1 MQYFITILSLIII
14 NGAIAQINDSFT
26 DGDFSANPTWTGDD
40 SVFTI
45 FSSAGNN
52 ELRSNKTIPSSSFYL
67 STPSSNVTNSQ
78 WEFYTKLAFNTS
90 STNFVDVFLTA
101 DQSNLKSAT
110 LNGYFVRL
118 GGTLDEVC
126 LYKKINGI
134 ATKIIDGTDGMLN
147 ASSSSLKIKI
157 TCSSSNDWE
166 LFCDQTGVGTDF
178 QSLGTITDNS
188 LANSNFFGIVITQ
201 STASFFQKHFFDD
214 FYVGTIIYDTE
225 PPILL
230 SATVLSNQLI
240 VLNFSEKLNQNSAE
254 LIANYSLQG
263 TNSITINSATLDPI
277 TEKIVQLSAEPL
289 INGGTYT
296 LTVDSIKDLVQNTA
310 GTQQLNV
317 QYLVQDSVQHGDLL
331 LTEFLCDESPS
342 VGLPKV
348 EYIEIY
354 NKSSKYFNLNGFKIS
369 DGSSDGTIGNKW
381 IFPGEY
387 IILCANS
394 SVDSFSVNQVVG
406 VSSFPSLNNSGDSI
420 ILKDTGLVIIDQLS
434 YTSDWYKDETKKDGG
449 YSLERIQLNDP
460 CSDGDN
466 WKASVAISG
475 GTPGLINAVNDTT
488 GDQIAPNI
496 QSVFVSDSNQVTIT
510 FSEGMNLVSLENS
523 TFYFMPSLTISQRVH
538 PTNSSLILSFDST
551 LVGSKNYTFTL
562 ENATDCW
569 GNSQILN
576 GNFVRAE
583 VPQSG
588 ELIINELL
596 VDPKTGGSDW
606 IELYNNSNK
615 VVDLIHCQLANFD
628 DSITNFKA
636 VPAHFLMY
644 PKHYAVLG
652 SDSSFVKATY
662 PASFSGTFV
671 ACETPVYPNDSGSVY
686 LFYDSIL
693 LEKVSYSSNWH
704 FSLLDNTDGVSLE
717 RIQPTGLATSKDNWH
732 SAAETIGF
740 GTPGALN
747 SQTLHPQINGE
758 ISLSNSSISPDNDGF
773 EDVVLIYYQF
783 EKNGLVANIRIF
795 DEDGREI
802 KQLIANELLGTAGFF
817 TWDGTVNANTKAHIG
832 TYVILFEAFSIA
844 GGDNF
849 TKTKVVIVAGKL

>member
-14 NGAIAQINDSFT
+14 NGAIAQFNDSFT
-26 DGDFSANPTWTGDD
+26 DGDFSSIPTWTGDD

-45 FSSAGNN
+45 FPSAGNN
-52 ELRSNKTIPSSSFYL
+52 QLRSNKTFPSSSFYL

-78 WEFYTKLAFNTS
+78 WEFFTKLAFNTS

-118 GGTLDEVC
+118 GGTLDEIC

-134 ATKIIDGTDGMLN
+134 STKIIDGTDGMLN

-188 LANSNFFGIVITQ
+188 LTNSNFFGFVITQ
-201 STASFFQKHFFDD
+201 STASFFQKHFFDE
-214 FYVGTIIYDTE
+214 FYVGPIIYDTE

-240 VLNFSEKLNQNSAE
+240 VLNFNEKLNQNSAE

-263 TNSITINSATLDPI
+263 TNTIPINSVTLDPI
-277 TEKIVQLSAEPL
+277 TEKIVQLSTEPL

-310 GTQQLNV
+310 ETQQLNV
-317 QYLVQDSVQHGDLL
+317 QYLVQDSVQPGDLL

-387 IILCANS
+387 VILCANS

-488 GDQIAPNI
+488 ADQIAPNI

-538 PTNSSLILSFDST
+538 PSNSSLILTFDST

-569 GNSQILN
+569 GNSQVIF

-636 VPAHFLMY
+636 VPAHFLLY

-652 SDSSFVKATY
+652 SDSTFVKATY
-662 PASFSGTFV
+662 PASVPGTFV

-704 FSLLDNTDGVSLE
+704 FSLLDKTDGVSLE

-773 EDVVLIYYQF
+773 EDVVLIHYQF

-817 TWDGTVNANTKAHIG
+817 KWDGTTDANTKAHVG

-849 TKTKVVIVAGKL
+849 TKTKVVIVACKL

>member
-14 NGAIAQINDSFT
+14 NGAIAQFNDSFT
-26 DGDFSANPTWTGDD
+26 DGDFSSIPTWTGDD

-45 FSSAGNN
+45 FPSAGNN
-52 ELRSNKTIPSSSFYL
+52 QLRSNKTFPSSSFYL

-78 WEFYTKLAFNTS
+78 WEFFTKLAFNTS

-118 GGTLDEVC
+118 GGTLDEIC

-134 ATKIIDGTDGMLN
+134 STKIINGTDGMLN

-178 QSLGTITDNS
+178 QSLGSITDNS
-188 LANSNFFGIVITQ
+188 LINSNFFGIVITQ

-240 VLNFSEKLNQNSAE
+240 VLNFNEKLNQNSAE

-263 TNSITINSATLDPI
+263 TNTIPINSATLDPI

-317 QYLVQDSVQHGDLL
+317 QYLVQDSVQPGDLL

-387 IILCANS
+387 VILCANS

-466 WKASVAISG
+466 WKVSVAISG

-488 GDQIAPNI
+488 ADQIAPNI
-496 QSVFVSDSNQVTIT
+496 QSVFVSDSNQVLIT

-523 TFYFMPSLTISQRVH
+523 TFYFMPSLTILQRVH
-538 PTNSSLILSFDST
+538 PTNSSLILTFDST
-551 LVGSKNYTFTL
+551 LVGSKNYMFTL
-562 ENATDCW
+562 ENASDCW
-569 GNSQILN
+569 GNSKVLN

-628 DSITNFKA
+628 DSIANFKA
-636 VPAHFLMY
+636 VPAHFFIY
-644 PKHYAVLG
+644 PKQYAVLG
-652 SDSSFVKATY
+652 SDSSFVKAMY
-662 PASFSGTFV
+662 PASVPGTFV

-704 FSLLDNTDGVSLE
+704 FSLLDKTDGVSLE

-773 EDVVLIYYQF
+773 EDVVLIHYQF

-817 TWDGTVNANTKAHIG
+817 TWDGTTNANTKAHIG

-844 GGDNF
+844 GGENF

>member
-14 NGAIAQINDSFT
+14 NGAIAQFNDSFT
-26 DGDFSANPTWTGDD
+26 DGDFSSIPTWTGDD

-52 ELRSNKTIPSSSFYL
+52 ELRSNKTIPSSIFYL
-67 STPSSNVTNSQ
+67 STPSASLTNTQ

-188 LANSNFFGIVITQ
+188 LMNSNFFGIVITQ

-240 VLNFSEKLNQNSAE
+240 VLNFNEKLNQNSAE

-263 TNSITINSATLDPI
+263 TNTIPINSVTLNPI
-277 TEKIVQLSAEPL
+277 TEKIVQLSTEPL

-317 QYLVQDSVQHGDLL
+317 QYLVQDSVHPGDLL

-387 IILCANS
+387 VILCAIS

-420 ILKDTGLVIIDQLS
+420 ILRDTGLVIIDQLS

-475 GTPGLINAVNDTT
+475 GTPGLINAVNDTAA
-488 GDQIAPNI
+488 DQIAPII

-510 FSEGMNLVSLENS
+510 FS
-523 TFYFMPSLTISQRVH
+523 
-538 PTNSSLILSFDST
+538 
-551 LVGSKNYTFTL
+551 
-562 ENATDCW
+562 
-569 GNSQILN
+569 
-576 GNFVRAE
+576 
-583 VPQSG
+583 
-588 ELIINELL
+588 
-596 VDPKTGGSDW
+596 
-606 IELYNNSNK
+606 
-615 VVDLIHCQLANFD
+615 
-628 DSITNFKA
+628 
-636 VPAHFLMY
+636 
-644 PKHYAVLG
+644 
-652 SDSSFVKATY
+652 
-662 PASFSGTFV
+662 
-671 ACETPVYPNDSGSVY
+671 
-686 LFYDSIL
+686 
-693 LEKVSYSSNWH
+693 
-704 FSLLDNTDGVSLE
+704 
-717 RIQPTGLATSKDNWH
+717 
-732 SAAETIGF
+732 
-740 GTPGALN
+740 
-747 SQTLHPQINGE
+747 
-758 ISLSNSSISPDNDGF
+758 
-773 EDVVLIYYQF
+773 
-783 EKNGLVANIRIF
+783 
-795 DEDGREI
+795 
-802 KQLIANELLGTAGFF
+802 
-817 TWDGTVNANTKAHIG
+817 
-832 TYVILFEAFSIA
+832 
-844 GGDNF
+844 
-849 TKTKVVIVAGKL
+849 

>member
-14 NGAIAQINDSFT
+14 NGAIAQFNDSFT
-26 DGDFSANPTWTGDD
+26 DGDFSSIPTWTGDD

-45 FSSAGNN
+45 FPSAGNN

-67 STPSSNVTNSQ
+67 STPNSNVTNSQ

-118 GGTLDEVC
+118 GGTLDEIC

-134 ATKIIDGTDGMLN
+134 STKIIDGTDGMLN
-147 ASSSSLKIKI
+147 TSSSSLKIKI

-166 LFCDQTGVGTDF
+166 LFYDQTGVGTDF

-188 LANSNFFGIVITQ
+188 LTNSNFFGIVITQ

-214 FYVGTIIYDTE
+214 FYVGPIIYDTE

-240 VLNFSEKLNQNSAE
+240 VLNFNEKLNQNSAE
-254 LIANYSLQG
+254 LIANYSLQS
-263 TNSITINSATLDPI
+263 TNTIPINSATLDPI
-277 TEKIVQLSAEPL
+277 TEKIVQLSTEPL

-317 QYLVQDSVQHGDLL
+317 QYLVQDSVQPGDLL

-369 DGSSDGTIGNKW
+369 DGSSNGTIGNKW

-387 IILCANS
+387 VILCANS

-420 ILKDTGLVIIDQLS
+420 ILKDTGSVIMDQLS

-466 WKASVAISG
+466 WKASVGISG

-488 GDQIAPNI
+488 ADQIAPNI
-496 QSVFVSDSNQVTIT
+496 QSVFVSDSNQITIT

-538 PTNSSLILSFDST
+538 PTNSSLILTFDST

-562 ENATDCW
+562 ENASDCW
-569 GNSQILN
+569 GNSQVLN

-583 VPQSG
+583 VPQTG
-588 ELIINELL
+588 DLIINELL

-628 DSITNFKA
+628 DSIANLKV

-644 PKHYAVLG
+644 PKQYAVLG

-662 PASFSGTFV
+662 PASIPGTFV
-671 ACETPVYPNDSGSVY
+671 ACETPLYPNDSGSVY

-704 FSLLDNTDGVSLE
+704 FSLLDKTDGVSLE

-773 EDVVLIYYQF
+773 EDVVLIHYQF

-817 TWDGTVNANTKAHIG
+817 TWDGTTNANTKAHIG

>member
-14 NGAIAQINDSFT
+14 NGAIAQFNDSFT
-26 DGDFSANPTWTGDD
+26 DGDFSSIPTWTGDD

-52 ELRSNKTIPSSSFYL
+52 ELRSNKTIPSSIFYL

-188 LANSNFFGIVITQ
+188 LMNSNFFGIVITQ

-240 VLNFSEKLNQNSAE
+240 VLNFNEKLNQNSAE

-263 TNSITINSATLDPI
+263 TNTIPINSVTLNPI
-277 TEKIVQLSAEPL
+277 TEKIVQLSTEPL

-317 QYLVQDSVQHGDLL
+317 QYLVQDSVHPGDLL

-387 IILCANS
+387 VILCAIS

-420 ILKDTGLVIIDQLS
+420 ILRDTGLVIIDQLS

-449 YSLERIQLNDP
+449 FSLERIQLNDP

-475 GTPGLINAVNDTT
+475 GTPGLINAVNDTAA
-488 GDQIAPNI
+488 DQIAPII

-538 PTNSSLILSFDST
+538 PSNSSLILTFDST

-562 ENATDCW
+562 ENASDCW
-569 GNSQILN
+569 GNSQVLN
-576 GNFVRAE
+576 GNFVHAE

-588 ELIINELL
+588 DLIINELL

-628 DSITNFKA
+628 DSIANFKA
-636 VPAHFLMY
+636 VPAHFLLY
-644 PKHYAVLG
+644 PKHYTVLG
-652 SDSSFVKATY
+652 SDSTFVKATY
-662 PASFSGTFV
+662 PASIPGTFV
-671 ACETPVYPNDSGSVY
+671 ACETPFYPNDSGSVY

-704 FSLLDNTDGVSLE
+704 FSLLDKTDGVSLE

-747 SQTLHPQINGE
+747 SQTIHPQANGE

-773 EDVVLIYYQF
+773 EDVVLIHYQF
-783 EKNGLVANIRIF
+783 EKNGLVASIRIF

-817 TWDGTVNANTKAHIG
+817 TWDGTTNANTKAHIG